1 MDNPALVKAHETRRG
16 LNITFYFLSFEKS
29 YKKFI
34 SIPDI
39 PFVVTLMLYII
50 KSFWDIYEHTSNFQA
65 LSKNLQISWASEGS
79 WFMQESP
86 GLKTA
91 LMILDRCQ

>member
-1 MDNPALVKAHETRRG
+1 MDNPALVKAHEKRRG
-16 LNITFYFLSFEKS
+16 FNITFYFLSFKKS

-50 KSFWDIYEHTSNFQA
+50 KSF
-65 LSKNLQISWASEGS
+65 
-79 WFMQESP
+79 
-86 GLKTA
+86 
-91 LMILDRCQ
+91 